1 MVVIFLPTARVA
13 CRKQDLT
20 ATPSI
25 STVQAP
31 HWPLPQPYFV
41 PVRPIESRST
51 HNSGVSGSASTE
63 YWTPLTRRVNA
74 ISEPPLSV
82 RNPTGHQTGW
92 VGGRRASRN
101 ATPFA
106 LVFYHLAPV
115 ASSGRTRPIMIAKSC
130 YPGSRLEARL
140 SFKGPRTKGRGFYGK
155 IPCGLG

>member
-20 ATPSI
+20 ETPSI

-31 HWPLPQPYFV
+31 HWPMPQPYFV

-74 ISEPPLSV
+74 ISEPPWALGTRRLINVFDVERRFISE
-82 RNPTGHQTGW
+82 RRLGQASTSC
-92 VGGRRASRN
+92 VGG
-101 ATPFA
+101 
-106 LVFYHLAPV
+106 
-115 ASSGRTRPIMIAKSC
+115 GRLL
-130 YPGSRLEARL
+130 RL
-140 SFKGPRTKGRGFYGK
+140 
-155 IPCGLG
+155 